1 MGVLMSLVGA
11 VRIGTMPIEFATAMK
26 IAKVPSSGRKVS
38 VFRTDMTLE
47 IIPVMVSPII
57 SSAVGEN
64 LEISSADTMMSAIT
78 AHVEITVLLMGIP
91 NM

>member
-1 MGVLMSLVGA
+1 
-11 VRIGTMPIEFATAMK
+11 
-26 IAKVPSSGRKVS
+26 
-38 VFRTDMTLE
+38 MTLD
-47 IIPVMVSPII
+47 IIPVRVSPII

-64 LEISSADTMMSAIT
+64 FEISSADIMINAIA